1 MNEEVFLMNI
11 VFAVALLAY
20 LIVFIVIGI
29 LDIRNIKSFTDYSV
43 AGKKQSTPAV
53 VMTLLA
59 TMVGASTTIG
69 ITTTVY
75 NIGFPGIWWLAFGAI
90 GLVLQSVFL
99 SKKVREIGADTL
111 PDLAGRIAGRP
122 AEIIISL
129 IIVISWVGVIA
140 GQLVAMNSLITFAL
154 GKSSTVIFAI
164 TSVIVIAY
172 TAIGGQMSVVK
183 TDKVQ
188 LFIILIGVAIC
199 MGYLYITRGE
209 NNMTILQNVE
219 LLNDQY
225 KTSNLFTQFFVIGG
239 VFFLGPDIMSRN
251 FIAKDGKSAKSAAW
265 IAGVVLFA
273 FSVVITLIG
282 MWLRYN
288 VTPEEMNGLGPLMYA
303 VSIMPK
309 WAAILLIFGLLSAIL
324 SSTDTCI
331 INASTIFVKDILK
344 KESVAGVRITVIVIG
359 LISLTLALF
368 GQGDIMSLLSGA
380 YSIYTPGVIFPLMVA
395 IFAYKKR
402 RINLGVWIA
411 AVVAGG
417 LFGILGTY
425 FGETLEK
432 IGVPALIMN
441 YLTLIGMGISLILSL
456 LSVKWKK

>member
-1 MNEEVFLMNI
+1 MNI
-11 VFAVALLAY
+11 VFTIALLAY

-29 LDIRNIKSFTDYSV
+29 LDIKNIKSFTDYSV
-43 AGKKQSTPAV
+43 AGKKQSSLAV

-59 TMVGASTTIG
+59 TVVGASTTIG

-90 GLVLQSVFL
+90 GLILQSVFL
-99 SKKVREIGADTL
+99 SRKVREIGADTL

-154 GKSSTVIFAI
+154 GKSSTVIFAV

-199 MGYLYITRGE
+199 MGYLYIAKGE
-209 NNMTILQNVE
+209 NNATILQNVE

-225 KTSNLFTQFFVIGG
+225 KASNLFTQFFVIGG
-239 VFFLGPDIMSRN
+239 VYFLGPDIMSRN

-288 VTPEEMNGLGPLMYA
+288 VTSEEMNGLGPLMYA
-303 VSIMPK
+303 VSVMPK

-402 RINLGVWIA
+402 RLNLGVWIA

-425 FGETLEK
+425 FGATLEK

>member
-1 MNEEVFLMNI
+1 MNI
-11 VFAVALLAY
+11 VFTIALLAY
-20 LIVFIVIGI
+20 LVVFIVIGI
-29 LDIRNIKSFTDYSV
+29 LDIKNIKSFTDYSV
-43 AGKKQSTPAV
+43 AGKKQSSLAV

-59 TMVGASTTIG
+59 TVVGASTTIG

-90 GLVLQSVFL
+90 GLILQSIFL
-99 SKKVREIGADTL
+99 SRKVREIGADTL

-154 GKSSTVIFAI
+154 GKSSTVIFAV

-188 LFIILIGVAIC
+188 LFIILIGVAVC
-199 MGYLYITRGE
+199 MGYLYITKGE
-209 NNMTILQNVE
+209 NNATILQNVE

-225 KTSNLFTQFFVIGG
+225 KASNLFTQFFVIGG
-239 VFFLGPDIMSRN
+239 VYFLGPDIMSRN

-288 VTPEEMNGLGPLMYA
+288 VTSEEMNGLGPLMYA

-402 RINLGVWIA
+402 RLNLGVWIA

-425 FGETLEK
+425 FGATLEK